1 MKLLVV
7 AVGQRQPAWADAAWD
22 DYAKRFP
29 PEMRLELKALK
40 AEPRHGGKTA
50 AQCMAAEAARFEA
63 ALAGVKGARRVVLDE
78 HGSRRSTAQLA
89 ERLQAWRGEGRDVAL
104 LIGGPDG
111 LDPALKASADE
122 TLRLS
127 DLTLPHAYARVLLAE
142 ALYRAWTLATGHPY
156 HRE

>member
-7 AVGQRQPAWADAAWD
+7 AVGQRQPGWADTAWD
-22 DYAKRFP
+22 DFAKRFP

-40 AEPRHGGKTA
+40 AEPRSSGKTA
-50 AQCMAAEAARFEA
+50 AQCMAAEAVRFEA
-63 ALAGVKGARRVVLDE
+63 ACPKGARRVVLDE
-78 HGSRRSTAQLA
+78 HGTRRSSAALA
-89 ERLQAWRGEGRDVAL
+89 ERLAFWRGDGRDVAL

-111 LDPALKASADE
+111 LDPALQASADE

-127 DLTLPHAYARVLLAE
+127 DLTLPHAFARVLLAE
-142 ALYRAWTLATGHPY
+142 ALYRAWSLASGHPY